1 MSLLAQWQSEA
12 EKASKEGTLK
22 GMVYHGSEKAV
33 NLQKFCAAS
42 NGANAPNAIITS
54 YGTILSEYNQVVA
67 QDDNRGSHSGI
78 FSLDYF
84 RIILDEVHFIKNRQ
98 YKTAKACYELSVKHH
113 WVLTGTPIVN
123 RLKDSSVWCDYSRS
137 NHGATSR
144 SGKLSLQCRLS
155 LATSSML

>member
-84 RIILDEVHFIKNRQ
+84 RIVLDEVYFIKNRQ
-98 YKTAKACYELSVKHH
+98 
-113 WVLTGTPIVN
+113 
-123 RLKDSSVWCDYSRS
+123 
-137 NHGATSR
+137 
-144 SGKLSLQCRLS
+144 
-155 LATSSML
+155 